1 VVDELDPLN
10 FDISFETITSQEFF
24 DFHQKWNNLEIPP
37 YTMYTTEGP
46 HICPVSANHRPPDLV
61 RFPSGDFYVPQP
73 KTAKSGQQ
81 LGGEL
86 FPSQSD
92 CHGCYRDDATLIEE
106 TDEVKKAL
114 LLGSEPEADNPFIS
128 QLSMGAFDEDSRIS
142 FQSDGGYHSETPIN
156 QFGGDRCDSV
166 FSPPFSMSYPVP
178 PGRSGSCVTPEPST
192 PYPVYPSPAPS
203 YVSGDESQ
211 YDYYQ
216 QDKTPAFPSSQMCDY
231 PSARYPSWTNP
242 VPQISQNIPR
252 ISTTSSITSSPSSP
266 KEDLKYKER
275 REKNNKASQ
284 ISRKKKKQKVQAL
297 EDRAH
302 ELNLENDSLK
312 DTITRLE
319 VEIAQVREQL
329 VSFLSN
335 KGRV

>member
-81 LGGEL
+81 L
-86 FPSQSD
+86 
-92 CHGCYRDDATLIEE
+92 
-106 TDEVKKAL
+106 
-114 LLGSEPEADNPFIS
+114 
-128 QLSMGAFDEDSRIS
+128 
-142 FQSDGGYHSETPIN
+142 
-156 QFGGDRCDSV
+156 
-166 FSPPFSMSYPVP
+166 VP